1 MMDVDH
7 TSLEDQTAQSAP
19 APPFP
24 FYSVPFPGASQAFGK
39 GETFLDIYNKDDY
52 ADKRN
57 DNLYYP
63 FATQSEWELAS
74 FLLKS
79 GLSMAQ
85 TDEFLKL
92 EQVMMFYILK
102 NYSNIFLDQR
112 DRTFVSDCKGP
123 PKPS

>member
-7 TSLEDQTAQSAP
+7 SSLEDQTAQPAP

-24 FYSVPFPGASQAFGK
+24 FYFVPFPGASQAFGK

-85 TDEFLKL
+85 TDEFLKPEL
-92 EQVMMFYILK
+92 VCFK
-102 NYSNIFLDQR
+102 S
-112 DRTFVSDCKGP
+112 
-123 PKPS
+123 